1 MWWQPITIT
10 QKKNLM
16 VTVLGS
22 SGFIGSNILNKLAS
36 DNIPFYAPAKTDDL
50 GNRDLGDV
58 IYCIG
63 LTADFRTKPFE
74 TVTAH
79 VCKLNEV
86 LAKCKF
92 SSLTY
97 LSSTRVY
104 INSTSDFASETDKLV
119 IDPLNPEDLY
129 TLTKLTGERLCLSS
143 GKNTKIARL
152 SNVFGKHDTSTNF
165 LFQIIDEIQK
175 KGKVELHQT
184 LSSAKDYILI
194 DDVADLLINIALK
207 GKEKIYNLASGFNTT
222 NAEIIENL
230 HSHFSFSSAINAMA
244 KEVVFPVILNDKICN
259 EFNYKPKKIAEQF
272 SSMI

>member
-1 MWWQPITIT
+1 MI
-10 QKKNLM
+10 
-16 VTVLGS
+16 TVLGA
-22 SGFIGSNILNKLAS
+22 SGFIGSNIVKKLVS
-36 DNIPFYAPAKTDDL
+36 DNIPFYAPSKTDNL
-50 GNRDLGDV
+50 TNRDLGDV

-86 LAKCKF
+86 LSQCEF

-104 INSTSDFASETDKLV
+104 INSTSGFAAETD
-119 IDPLNPEDLY
+119 PLMVHPMNPDDLY

-152 SNVFGKHDTSTNF
+152 SNVCGKADSPTNF
-165 LFQIIDEIQK
+165 LFQLIDDIQK
-175 KGKVELHQT
+175 TGKVELHQT
-184 LSSAKDYILI
+184 LTSAKDYILMN
-194 DDVADLLINIALK
+194 DVVELLINIALK
-207 GKEKIYNLASGFNTT
+207 GKEKIYNLASGVNTT

-230 HSHFSFSSAINAMA
+230 HKYFTFSSAISAMA
-244 KEVVFPVILNDKICN
+244 KEVVFPVILNNKIRT
-259 EFNYKPKKIAEQF
+259 EFNYNPKKIAEQF
-272 SSMI
+272 SLMI

>member
-1 MWWQPITIT
+1 MI
-10 QKKNLM
+10 
-16 VTVLGS
+16 TVLGA
-22 SGFIGSNILNKLAS
+22 SGFIGSNIVKKLVS

-50 GNRDLGDV
+50 RNRDLGDI

-86 LAKCKF
+86 LSQCKF

-104 INSTSDFASETDKLV
+104 INSTSGFAAETDKIMV
-119 IDPLNPEDLY
+119 DPMNPDDLY

-143 GKNTKIARL
+143 GRNTKIARL
-152 SNVFGKHDTSTNF
+152 SNVCGKADSSTNF
-165 LFQIIDEIQK
+165 LFQLIDDIQK
-175 KGKVELHQT
+175 TGKVELHQT
-184 LSSAKDYILI
+184 LTSAKDYILMS
-194 DDVADLLINIALK
+194 DVVDLLINIALK
-207 GKEKIYNLASGFNTT
+207 GKEKIYNLASGVNTT

-230 HSHFSFSSAINAMA
+230 HKYFTFSSTINATA
-244 KEVVFPVILNDKICN
+244 KEVVFPVILNNKIRD
-259 EFNYKPKKIAEQF
+259 EFNYNPKKIAEQF
-272 SSMI
+272 SLMI